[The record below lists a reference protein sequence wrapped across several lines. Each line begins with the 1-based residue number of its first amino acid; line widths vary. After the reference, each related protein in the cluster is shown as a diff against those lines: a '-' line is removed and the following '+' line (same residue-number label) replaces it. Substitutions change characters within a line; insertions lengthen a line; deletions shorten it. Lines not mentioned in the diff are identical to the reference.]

1 MANELTRLGLRGS
14 SVGWVD
20 SSGIVRLDDRRAPIA
35 WWVAAD
41 DRWHDPSRSPSMRQ
55 RRIDGTPVVETKLAV
70 PGGDVVQTVFAVA
83 DQGGCLVACYSNRS
97 PAAVVVAVPAANAS
111 TTAATT
117 GTTPQGI
124 DLPHEV
130 RAYPLAHG
138 GALTFA
144 WSLSRRRWGRRSN
157 PDVSALASAEQ
168 VVRGWVN
175 AAERASRIPSDAEAL
190 TMARSTLLLA
200 EPRDLDELLR
210 REPALGILAIGERV
224 RMGDPAHPW
233 VEQSG
238 DAIRRV
244 AMQPAASVWSSRA
257 FPLAAYVLTQ
267 AGEHEAARDVTD
279 LWRRTAIVEPPVAI
293 APQPGTEASSTDDV
307 IAALVDAT
315 IAAARIEDRL
325 VRAVD
330 PDVVHLLPDGV
341 TPWLGN
347 NIEAHGVQ
355 AGAQHRL
362 SFAIR
367 WHGKNAAALW
377 ELEGPPGMQLQA
389 PRVDARF
396 STSDAQGEALLEVR
410 Q

>member
-1 MANELTRLGLRGS
+1 
-14 SVGWVD
+14 
-20 SSGIVRLDDRRAPIA
+20 
-35 WWVAAD
+35 
-41 DRWHDPSRSPSMRQ
+41 
-55 RRIDGTPVVETKLAV
+55 
-70 PGGDVVQTVFAVA
+70 
-83 DQGGCLVACYSNRS
+83 
-97 PAAVVVAVPAANAS
+97 
-111 TTAATT
+111 
-117 GTTPQGI
+117 
-124 DLPHEV
+124 
-130 RAYPLAHG
+130 
-138 GALTFA
+138 
-144 WSLSRRRWGRRSN
+144 
-157 PDVSALASAEQ
+157 
-168 VVRGWVN
+168 
-175 AAERASRIPSDAEAL
+175 
-190 TMARSTLLLA
+190 LLLA

-210 REPALGILAIGERV
+210 RDPALGILAIGERV

-233 VEQSG
+233 VEQSA
-238 DAIRRV
+238 DAVRRV

-279 LWRRTAIVEPPVAI
+279 LWRRTVIVEPPVAI

-315 IAAARIEDRL
+315 IAASRIEDRL

-377 ELEGPPGMQLQA
+377 ELEGPPGLRLQA